1 MKGKE
6 PDRHEARRSTIVAAA
21 RKAFLRDGYGQTSM
35 SSIAADVG
43 GSKTTLWNYFP
54 SKEDLFAAVV
64 DDQVERY
71 GEALRLE
78 LPEDADL
85 PETLTA
91 LGISILTTIL
101 RPQIVALHRV
111 VVGEAGR
118 FPELGRM
125 LWDRGAQRGQKR
137 TEVWLRLQMDKGRLR
152 VADPQ
157 SAASHFFGLCQS
169 GSFYRHLLGASA
181 RPKRETIEAEIRLAV
196 RIFLSAY
203 RPDHAQS
210 LAAS

>member
-1 MKGKE
+1 MILCSTIIVKGKE
-6 PDRHEARRSTIVAAA
+6 PDRHEARRSAIVAAA

-91 LGISILTTIL
+91 LGVSILTTIL
-101 RPQIVALHRV
+101 RPVSPCTAWSLVRQDA
-111 VVGEAGR
+111 
-118 FPELGRM
+118 FELG
-125 LWDRGAQRGQKR
+125 GCFG
-137 TEVWLRLQMDKGRLR
+137 T
-152 VADPQ
+152 
-157 SAASHFFGLCQS
+157 AA
-169 GSFYRHLLGASA
+169 RA
-181 RPKRETIEAEIRLAV
+181 AV
-196 RIFLSAY
+196 R
-203 RPDHAQS
+203 
-210 LAAS
+210 